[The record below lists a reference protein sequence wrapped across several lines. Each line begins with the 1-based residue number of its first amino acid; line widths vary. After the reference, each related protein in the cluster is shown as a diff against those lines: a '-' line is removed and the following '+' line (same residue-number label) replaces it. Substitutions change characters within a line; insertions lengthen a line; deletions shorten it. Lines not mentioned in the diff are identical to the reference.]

1 MFENKLING
10 IHASRY
16 VASWVRAG
24 GELYYGEDLCN
35 FYRWLLSLGLTE
47 DEAHH
52 VKRLAE
58 NGKLELEVSAEMFI
72 NELPSDED

>member
-24 GELYYGEDLCN
+24 GELYYGEDVIN
-35 FYRWLLSLGLTE
+35 FYRWLLSLGLTK
-47 DEAHH
+47 DEAQHI
-52 VKRLAE
+52 KRIAE
-58 NGKLELEVSAEMFI
+58 NGKLELEVSAEKFI
-72 NELPSDED
+72 KTLPPTED